1 MTIIH
6 SLANSMEHRR
16 LTDSH
21 PARRNL
27 RLGFEMMKM
36 AHGRPRSRQNASAHW
51 RDVNPAANLGAPA
64 RRCDGSIPAA
74 PDSPD
79 RAERRVQNASKRITS
94 VDNVMTHA

>member
-1 MTIIH
+1 MTIIR
-6 SLANSMEHRR
+6 SLANNMEHCR

-36 AHGRPRSRQNASAHW
+36 AHGRPRSRQNASRHW
-51 RDVNPAANLGAPA
+51 HDVNPGAPA

-79 RAERRVQNASKRITS
+79 RADRSVQNASKRITA